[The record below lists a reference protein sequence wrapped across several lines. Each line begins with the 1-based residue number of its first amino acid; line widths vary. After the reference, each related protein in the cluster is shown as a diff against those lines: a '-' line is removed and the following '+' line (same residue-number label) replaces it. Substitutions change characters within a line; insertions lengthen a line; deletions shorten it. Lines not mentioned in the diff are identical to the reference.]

1 MWLWG
6 KRKEKEQTEENVQVE
21 NTDQAIGTDQAP
33 EEDAAEVKNEAE
45 PDTVINTGSEP
56 ATEGNTVS
64 SPSAEDDTVPETA
77 IPDDTG
83 SLPAEDKSEK
93 ESVWNRLKKG
103 LTKTRKNIVYGI
115 DTIFGAYDDLTEDF
129 FDDLEE
135 QLIMADL
142 GVHTAEEVLDEL
154 RDMVKDERIRSTDD
168 CRAALSRL
176 IASRMSVDE
185 HAYDFESGPAVVLV
199 TGVNGVGKTT
209 FCGKL
214 AAKLHDEGKKVI
226 LAAADTFRA
235 AATEQLIM
243 WGERADCEVISG
255 QEGSDPASVIFDA
268 LHAAKAR
275 HADLL
280 ICDTA
285 GRLNNKKN
293 LMNELNK
300 IDRVITRELPEYRR
314 ENLIVLDATT
324 GQNALSQAKD
334 FSEVSDLTGIVL
346 TKMDGTSKGGI
357 AVAIASELNV
367 PVKYIGVGETK
378 EDLLRF
384 NPADFSSAIFDGG
397 DDGDD

>member
-1 MWLWG
+1 MWSW
-6 KRKEKEQTEENVQVE
+6 KKKNNEEQEQTVQETAEQSYEE
-21 NTDQAIGTDQAP
+21 T
-33 EEDAAEVKNEAE
+33 
-45 PDTVINTGSEP
+45 
-56 ATEGNTVS
+56 TEQ
-64 SPSAEDDTVPETA
+64 SAESAET
-77 IPDDTG
+77 
-83 SLPAEDKSEK
+83 EQNSES
-93 ESVWNRLKKG
+93 ESMWTRLKKG

-115 DTIFGAYDDLTEDF
+115 DTVFGAYDDLTEDF

-142 GVHTAEEVLDEL
+142 GVHAAEEVLAEL

-168 CRAALSRL
+168 CRSALARL
-176 IASRMSVDE
+176 IASKMKVDE
-185 HAYDFESGPAVVLV
+185 HAYDYENGPSVVLV

-214 AAKLHDEGKKVI
+214 AARLRDEGKKVI

-243 WGERADCEVISG
+243 WGERAGCEVISG

-268 LHAAKAR
+268 LHAARAR
-275 HADLL
+275 HADVL

-293 LMNELNK
+293 LMNELDK

-324 GQNALSQAKD
+324 GQNALSQARD

-357 AVAIASELNV
+357 AVAIAGELNV
-367 PVKYIGVGETK
+367 PVKYVGVGETK
-378 EDLLRF
+378 EDLLKF
-384 NPADFSSAIFDGG
+384 DPQAFSSAMFEGG
-397 DDGDD
+397 EDGDE